1 MNRYL
6 SLACS
11 LVAFFYLSSCE
22 SYSEPTEKAHQSD
35 QPIVLTSPSIPKKA
49 EHVTKF
55 FWTEKTSAP
64 T

>member
-35 QPIVLTSPSIPKKA
+35 QPIVLTSFIPKKA

>member
-35 QPIVLTSPSIPKKA
+35 QPIVLTSFYPKEA
-49 EHVTKF
+49 AAR
-55 FWTEKTSAP
+55 EKILLN
-64 T
+64 

>member
-6 SLACS
+6 SLACW

-22 SYSEPTEKAHQSD
+22 SYSEPTEKAHQAD
-35 QPIVLTSPSIPKKA
+35 QPIVLTPSIPKKA